1 MTTLSFSSILSLPM
15 VIRDF
20 SKIIRGFEDNDV
32 IQLTKP
38 RINSLLMKLDRNDD
52 KKAFEFLKQLMP
64 SWGNDDLLLLLSFA
78 IEKARPFLVARRSLI
93 QQEQALAI
101 AQEKMAIEKI
111 NAPINE
117 QKFSL
122 LVEKI
127 TTLYT
132 ERRSIETRLAGNDIT
147 DLDFGNNNY
156 QEQAIIVDSKIR
168 ELKEQI
174 LAL

>member
-15 VIRDF
+15 IIRDF

-38 RINSLLMKLDRNDD
+38 RINSLLKKLDRNDD
-52 KKAFEFLKQLMP
+52 YKALLFLMDLMP
-64 SWGNDDLLLLLSFA
+64 SWNKSDCLLLLAFA
-78 IEKARPFLVARRSLI
+78 IEKGRPFLVARRSLI
-93 QQEQALAI
+93 QQEKIVAI
-101 AQEKMAIEKI
+101 AQEKLAIEKI
-111 NAPINE
+111 NAPIKE

-122 LVEKI
+122 LIEKI
-127 TTLYT
+127 ATLYS
-132 ERRSIETRLAGNDIT
+132 EKRSIETQLAGNEIS

-156 QEQAIIVDSKIR
+156 QEQAIFVDSKIR